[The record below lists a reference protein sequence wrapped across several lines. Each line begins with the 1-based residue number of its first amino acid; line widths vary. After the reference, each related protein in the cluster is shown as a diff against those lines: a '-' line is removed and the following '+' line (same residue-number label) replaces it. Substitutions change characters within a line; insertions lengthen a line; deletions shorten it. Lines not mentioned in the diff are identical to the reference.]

1 MSVEN
6 LSAGSAPQA
15 RPKPERREHRR
26 TPTLWDARLDCD
38 AGVFSCVVLNI
49 SPGGAMVR
57 IDAPLIKGA
66 RATLMIERFGTLA
79 ATIMWQ
85 LPAEGKLG
93 LRFNA
98 EPERVVRFLGG
109 AVSL

>member
-1 MSVEN
+1 
-6 LSAGSAPQA
+6 LSLEDLPVGAAPRP
-15 RPKPERREHRR
+15 RPKPERRSHRR

-49 SPGGAMVR
+49 SPGGALVR

-66 RATLMIERFGTLA
+66 RAMLMIERFGAIA
-79 ATIMWQ
+79 AAIVWQ

-93 LRFNA
+93 LRFA
-98 EPERVVRFLGG
+98 VEPERVVRFLGG

>member
-1 MSVEN
+1 VSVEDVP
-6 LSAGSAPQA
+6 LGAAPA
-15 RPKPERREHRR
+15 PRPNPERRTHRR
-26 TPTLWDARLDCD
+26 TPTLWDARLECD

-57 IDAPLIKGA
+57 IDAPLIKGG
-66 RATLMIERFGTLA
+66 RASLMIERFGTLA
-79 ATIMWQ
+79 GTIMWQ

-98 EPERVVRFLGG
+98 EPERVVRFLAG